1 LSSTLEIL
9 INILSIFLVKNR
21 VVVLSEIEE
30 FVKALVKGD
39 HKKAVEIAKAVLEE
53 SQLKDKWVELAWR
66 GWLAGLEKLSQTS
79 LIVSLMNGLSSE
91 DAKRYANYLES
102 LAQVF
107 SSNLPDRSGF
117 AKGFLKSWVDLLNS
131 YAALK
136 EDRSSQ

>member
-1 LSSTLEIL
+1 
-9 INILSIFLVKNR
+9 
-21 VVVLSEIEE
+21 LSEIEE

-107 SSNLPDRSGF
+107 SRTSLTGQ
-117 AKGFLKSWVDLLNS
+117 VLLR
-131 YAALK
+131 
-136 EDRSSQ
+136 DF